1 MGRVGARAS
10 KVLLNH
16 ILKLLEG
23 IRIDIKLPFEILT
36 KFTLHLVDLPKLEH
50 PLTNN

>member
-10 KVLLNH
+10 EVLLNH

-23 IRIDIKLPFEILT
+23 IRINIKLPFEILT
-36 KFTLHLVDLPKLEH
+36 KFVLHSVDLPKLEH
-50 PLTNN
+50 PLTND

>member
-10 KVLLNH
+10 EVLLNH
-16 ILKLLEG
+16 ILDLLDG
-23 IRIDIKLPFEILT
+23 IRIDVKLPFEILT

-50 PLTNN
+50 PQTND